1 MNYKIKFILL
11 VLINTISMISFIIIS
26 NYYQL
31 DIEQRI
37 IDVDII
43 NDQNDFKLFICISLL
58 FVLVVLINY
67 ILFSWRESKITESE
81 IKVLSRAF
89 R

>member
-11 VLINTISMISFIIIS
+11 VLLNILSMISFFIIS
-26 NYYQL
+26 NYYQW
-31 DIEQRI
+31 DIEQRV

-43 NDQNDFKLFICISLL
+43 HDQNDFNLFICISLL
-58 FVLVVLINY
+58 FVLVILINY
-67 ILFSWRESKITESE
+67 ILFSWKEPKITESE
-81 IKVLSRAF
+81 IKVLSKAF